1 MPVRM
6 KDIARDL
13 GVSVVT
19 VSKVL
24 RNHKDIGEETR
35 KRVLRR
41 VKELNYR
48 PNMAARALTTGR
60 TYIAGLIVPD
70 LLHPFFAQI
79 ARALSAA
86 LRQHGYGLLLS
97 SSEED
102 PELERQEIE
111 QLLARRVDVI
121 LIASAQET
129 AKSLRRIKAH
139 QTPYVLIDRRFAG
152 FAADFVGT
160 DDVAVGLL
168 ATNHLIEQGCRHI
181 AHIGG
186 PAVSTAVNRLQGYR
200 QALAGA
206 GMDAP
211 AGHVIAIRSGDDRG
225 DRHGYAATRR
235 LLATN
240 PRPDAIFCF
249 NDPVALGAMQAVL
262 ESGLRIPEDVA
273 IVGCGNVS
281 YSAFLRVPLSTVD
294 QGSAAIG
301 TEAARRALALLKT
314 GKPDRPTTVIVP
326 AKLMVRASSL
336 RNVP

>member
-1 MPVRM
+1 M

-41 VKELNYR
+41 AKELNYR

-70 LLHPFFAQI
+70 LLHPFFAQV
-79 ARALSAA
+79 AKALSAA

-111 QLLARRVDVI
+111 QMLARRVDVI
-121 LIASAQET
+121 LIASVQET
-129 AKSLRRIKAH
+129 ARSLRPIKAH
-139 QTPYVLIDRRFAG
+139 QTPYVLIDRCFAG
-152 FAADFVGT
+152 CAADFVGT

-168 ATNHLIEQGCRHI
+168 AANHLIEQGCTRI

-186 PAVSTAVNRLQGYR
+186 PAVSTAADRLQGYR
-200 QALAGA
+200 QALAEA
-206 GMDAP
+206 GLAAP
-211 AGHVIAIRSGDDRG
+211 PGHVIAIRSGDDRG

-235 LLATN
+235 LLATS

-273 IVGCGNVS
+273 IVGCGNIS

-301 TEAARRALALLKT
+301 AEAARHALALLKT
-314 GKPDRPTTVIVP
+314 GKPDRPASTIVP
-326 AKLMVRASSL
+326 ARLIVRASSL
-336 RNVP
+336 RNAP